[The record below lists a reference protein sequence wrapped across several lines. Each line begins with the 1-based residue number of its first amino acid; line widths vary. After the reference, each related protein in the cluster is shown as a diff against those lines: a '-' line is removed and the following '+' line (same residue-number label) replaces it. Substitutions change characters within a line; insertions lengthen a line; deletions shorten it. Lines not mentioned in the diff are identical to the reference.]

1 MIADDIKN
9 AKDILAIAEIF
20 KKENKE
26 ELLMLVAAATKLEET
41 RILLDGEKQKY
52 KKSFYPILQKN
63 FRACLLFLSLA
74 LILLGG
80 IYIPAHFSI
89 EFGSFKIEKSQI
101 CNKN

>member
-1 MIADDIKN
+1 MLADDIKN

-63 FRACLLFLSLA
+63 FRACLLFYLW
-74 LILLGG
+74 LL
-80 IYIPAHFSI
+80 YCLV
-89 EFGSFKIEKSQI
+89 EFIFQHTFQ
-101 CNKN
+101 